1 MNPPPPTS
9 FELPKDSQLSYTE
22 KTVTFTS
29 PSLSQSSPGSATPLS
44 SIVSQT
50 APAPAPLL
58 WPISPA
64 LTKPSHHG
72 QLEGHYHEKANP
84 TLEGALNFYEP
95 LTCNQLKTL
104 LSNAMGSGE
113 RLSLSKSNKPEL
125 IADCLKLALRDWTK
139 KQLETEAVKWGV
151 KKRGTKKQLIDSIV
165 EEFKADRKI
174 KKKETLNRC
183 RSDSGCAATVP
194 RCDANNNATLD
205 ANASASAFVATKM
218 EKITPVCPD
227 SLQQGQQVVSQTNG
241 GLFPQASKAV
251 PAGVT
256 PQPSSVPMEAKEKT
270 PTKRKRSKD
279 GSTKEKEPRK
289 KSRASIQQQNQTNH
303 QPSESMINV
312 DGHILSM
319 VDLIKSLG
327 SSGTITQDQ
336 GCLAKEFQ
344 QPMAFLKIIE
354 QLLSPCISEKREH
367 LHSQLMPVVVE
378 SLDWLR
384 KQEQVLVKKKL
395 EKKVKKVKKL
405 FQASQIPMEEFIKML
420 IN

>member
-1 MNPPPPTS
+1 
-9 FELPKDSQLSYTE
+9 
-22 KTVTFTS
+22 V
-29 PSLSQSSPGSATPLS
+29 QSAQDFIIQWYR
-44 SIVSQT
+44 SI
-50 APAPAPLL
+50 
-58 WPISPA
+58 
-64 LTKPSHHG
+64 SHTRR
-72 QLEGHYHEKANP
+72 QKMVVVVVVVVVVIDN
-84 TLEGALNFYEP
+84 NVVV
-95 LTCNQLKTL
+95 
-104 LSNAMGSGE
+104 AMGSGE

-194 RCDANNNATLD
+194 RCGANNNATLD

-279 GSTKEKEPRK
+279 GSTVHQISVLPPISLTSSLSLSLYIERE
-289 KSRASIQQQNQTNH
+289 RASQEEQSVYSTTKPNQ
-303 QPSESMINV
+303 
-312 DGHILSM
+312 
-319 VDLIKSLG
+319 
-327 SSGTITQDQ
+327 
-336 GCLAKEFQ
+336 
-344 QPMAFLKIIE
+344 
-354 QLLSPCISEKREH
+354 SPA
-367 LHSQLMPVVVE
+367 
-378 SLDWLR
+378 LR
-384 KQEQVLVKKKL
+384 KHDQR
-395 EKKVKKVKKL
+395 
-405 FQASQIPMEEFIKML
+405 
-420 IN
+420 